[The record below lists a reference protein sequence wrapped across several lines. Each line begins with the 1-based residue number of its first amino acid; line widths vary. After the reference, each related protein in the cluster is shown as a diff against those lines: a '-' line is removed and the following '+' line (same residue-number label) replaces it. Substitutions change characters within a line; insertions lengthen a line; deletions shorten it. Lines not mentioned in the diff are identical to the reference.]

1 MEVVILHTPLIPSHT
16 HYSCN
21 EFKIHEK
28 YKQQFHLLQHEKYS
42 NFLVNKNMLHLIK
55 GLQKE
60 NNKIVYRIKKNI
72 TM

>member
-1 MEVVILHTPLIPSHT
+1 MHTIAVTNSKYT
-16 HYSCN
+16 KNINNNFTY
-21 EFKIHEK
+21 FK
-28 YKQQFHLLQHEKYS
+28 HEKYS

>member
-28 YKQQFHLLQHEKYS
+28 YKQQFHLLQA

-60 NNKIVYRIKKNI
+60 NNRIVYRIKKNI

>member
-28 YKQQFHLLQHEKYS
+28 YKQQFHLLQA

-55 GLQKE
+55 G
-60 NNKIVYRIKKNI
+60 
-72 TM
+72 